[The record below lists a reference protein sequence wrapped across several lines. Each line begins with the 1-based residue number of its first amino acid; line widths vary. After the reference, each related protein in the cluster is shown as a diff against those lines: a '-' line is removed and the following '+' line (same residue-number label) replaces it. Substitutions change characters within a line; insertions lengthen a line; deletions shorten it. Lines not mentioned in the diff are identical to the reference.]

1 MLTVENNKV
10 VYYRESDN
18 KKIDVY
24 EILESDNIDFDFLYN
39 DEIISELESS
49 EKLLLT
55 FRVNGVDSNID
66 IRDGFN
72 QKIIYAKVQYMVFDY
87 VSGKEFEM
95 FWKTEE
101 IATTHNVTKFLKKLE
116 NNDNLLYELS
126 CEKYEWTNISELL
139 ADEYLYIK

>member
-1 MLTVENNKV
+1 MLTVENKKV
-10 VYYRESDN
+10 VYVRESDN
-18 KKIDVY
+18 KKIEVY
-24 EILESDNIDFDFLYN
+24 EILDRDNIDFVYMDN
-39 DEIISELESS
+39 DEIIQELECN
-49 EKLLLT
+49 EKLLIT

-66 IRDGFN
+66 IRDGYN
-72 QKIIYAKVQYMVFDY
+72 QKIIYANVQYMIFDY

-116 NNDNLLYELS
+116 NNDNLLYELA
-126 CEKYEWTNISELL
+126 CEKYEWTNNCELL